1 MSKDISIG
9 LNVIRIV
16 ACFMVILLHSA
27 AMGIYK
33 NNEHWPSLN
42 IIDSFTRVCV
52 PLFIMLSG
60 ALLIKVKNDSI
71 GKTLSRI
78 IRVLLCLL
86 LWSIIYV
93 IREKKPDISIIE
105 LYNFISSFLTAPV
118 KYHLWYLY
126 AVVGIYI
133 SIPIISNSYFRSSRN
148 GILFYIL
155 GWFLLSGF
163 YSTKYIFGISSN
175 PISLF
180 RLDYLSTILGYLLLG
195 KLLYDLVINNKK
207 VNAKIAAVTYVF
219 MSLMTGTIVYLL
231 SSESTSIDQGF
242 YSYLSPI
249 TIIASA
255 SVFIALIKTGKHLL
269 KYERLIGIISSGTL
283 GAYCMHV
290 LFVDFFY
297 TKFIYIN
304 KLPMNAIYAISSS
317 IIIFV
322 ITIII
327 SVILRKIKPLSVL
340 V

>member
-1 MSKDISIG
+1 M
-9 LNVIRIV
+9 IRIV

-27 AMGIYK
+27 AMGLYK
-33 NNEHWPSLN
+33 NNEYWPVLN

-60 ALLIKVKNDSI
+60 ALLIKIKNDSI
-71 GKTLSRI
+71 NKTLSRI
-78 IRVLLCLL
+78 LRVFLCLL

-93 IREKKPDISIIE
+93 IRDKNPSIETIE
-105 LYNFISSFLTAPV
+105 LYNFISNFLTAPV

-148 GILFYIL
+148 GVLFYIS

-163 YSTKYIFGISSN
+163 YATKYIFGISAN

-180 RLDYLSTILGYLLLG
+180 RLDYLSTVLGYLLLG
-195 KLLYDLVINNKK
+195 KILYDLVTSDKKINF
-207 VNAKIAAVTYVF
+207 KIMMVTYIS
-219 MSLMTGTIVYLL
+219 MSLMTAAVVYFL
-231 SSESTSIDQGF
+231 SSNHATIDQGF

-255 SVFIALIKTGKHLL
+255 AIFIALIKTGTHLIR
-269 KYERLIGIISSGTL
+269 YERLIGIISSGTL

-290 LFVDFFY
+290 LFVDYFY
-297 TKFIYIN
+297 TKLIYIQ
-304 KLPMNAIYAISSS
+304 KIPINATYTIFSS
-317 IIIFV
+317 IVIFV
-322 ITIII
+322 ITITI